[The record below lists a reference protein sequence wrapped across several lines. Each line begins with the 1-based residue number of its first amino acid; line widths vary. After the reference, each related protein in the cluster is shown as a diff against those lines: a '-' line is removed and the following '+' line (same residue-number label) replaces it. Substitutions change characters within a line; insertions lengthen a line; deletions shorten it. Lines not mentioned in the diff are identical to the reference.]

1 MTGSVTQ
8 HIGRVKFNQVNKR
21 MNKKKNLASFEVKQ
35 EALALA
41 QSLLKNVGTN
51 LDYRDMT
58 SLHALIGRLSNSET
72 RNKVTYFECEKV
84 IHIAKN
90 YSKISK

>member
-1 MTGSVTQ
+1 
-8 HIGRVKFNQVNKR
+8 
-21 MNKKKNLASFEVKQ
+21 MNNKKNLASFEVKQ

-41 QSLLKNVGTN
+41 QSLLKNVGTK
-51 LDYRDMT
+51 LEYRDLT
-58 SLHALIGRLSNSET
+58 SLHTLIGRLSNSET

-90 YSKISK
+90 YSKIIK